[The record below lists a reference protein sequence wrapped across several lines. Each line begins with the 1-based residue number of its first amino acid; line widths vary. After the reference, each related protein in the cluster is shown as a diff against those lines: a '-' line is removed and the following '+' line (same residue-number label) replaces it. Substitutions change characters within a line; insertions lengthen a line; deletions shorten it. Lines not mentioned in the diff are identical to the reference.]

1 MNHSSSSASSRLGIL
16 ALLSL
21 STAAFVACSSS
32 ESTTSSASSASSAS
46 STSSGNGG
54 GTTGTGGSEGTS
66 TGTSASTGTGST
78 LTAADQVAKLCDD
91 IVTPYCEAI
100 LACCTNPTTV
110 ANIGG
115 TVEGCKTKLAA
126 DCAKNLG
133 EGVLQQAE
141 AGNTVLDEARLAACV
156 SDLASMKAGGAAC
169 TRPPTFV
176 LQRDCVSAFQGTLA
190 PGAACDVAK
199 LSDNEAIPCKEGV
212 CDSGKCVAFLPSG
225 AACNPSAGNFLPGG
239 CNYVN
244 GERCNGAGVMGTC
257 GPQGAIGALCWDAGK
272 DKSFTCKSLSCGPAG
287 TCIAPT
293 AIGLCSSG

>member
-1 MNHSSSSASSRLGIL
+1 MNHSSSSASRLGIL
-16 ALLSL
+16 ALLTL
-21 STAAFVACSSS
+21 STAAFIACSS
-32 ESTTSSASSASSAS
+32 ESTTTSASGTS

-54 GTTGTGGSEGTS
+54 GTTGTGGSGGTSATTSTS
-66 TGTSASTGTGST
+66 TGGT
-78 LTAADQVAKLCDD
+78 LTAEAQVAKLCDD

-100 LACCTNPTTV
+100 LACCTDPTTV
-110 ANIGG
+110 ANVGG

-133 EGVLQQAE
+133 EGILPQAE
-141 AGNTVLDEARLAACV
+141 AGNTVLDQARLAACV
-156 SDLASMKAGGAAC
+156 SSLEGMKAGGAAC

-176 LQRDCVSAFQGTLA
+176 LQLDCVTAFQGTLA
-190 PGAACDVAK
+190 PGAACDVSK
-199 LSDNEAIPCKEGV
+199 LNDNEYIPCKEGV
-212 CDSGKCVAFLPSG
+212 CASGKCVAFLPSG
-225 AACNPSAGNFLPGG
+225 AACNPSAGNFIPGG

-293 AIGLCSSG
+293 ASGLCSG